1 MKKILF
7 RFSIAAIAL
16 SASCSDYPSEV
27 NTALKDGFADPPRS
41 ARAKVYW
48 WWLNGYVDSV
58 RVKEELR
65 AIKDAGLGGVDIFE
79 IGVPPDRD
87 PNQIIP
93 AGPAFM
99 SEQSL
104 RMIKLAI
111 EEAGNLILKLV
122 SAWPAAGTP
131 VEAG

>member
-1 MKKILF
+1 MRKKISLCFLVLLF
-7 RFSIAAIAL
+7 CI
-16 SASCSDYPSEV
+16 SCSHERETNVAD
-27 NTALKDGFADPPRS
+27 LKDGFENPPRG

-58 RVKEELR
+58 RVKEELK

-87 PNQIIP
+87 VNRIIP

-99 SEQSL
+99 SDESL
-104 RMIKLAI
+104 QMIKLAI
-111 EEAGNLILKLV
+111 DEAGKLDLEV
-122 SAWPAAGTP
+122 ALGVASSWNAG
-131 VEAG
+131 GN